1 MIYAK
6 DQLLSEL
13 DTASAR
19 LASLAADLESSRL
32 TLQVRMK
39 RPPPF
44 MPLAEYDSH
53 FAHAFTH
60 IEKAKMAI
68 RALAPICHQVDFLRK
83 KTAKKG
89 QPRR

>member
-6 DQLLSEL
+6 DRILGEL
-13 DTASAR
+13 DTASAQ
-19 LASLAADLESSRL
+19 LASLAADLKSSRL
-32 TLQVRMK
+32 TLQVRLK
-39 RPPPF
+39 KPSPF
-44 MPLAEYDSH
+44 MSLAEYDSH

-68 RALAPICHQVDFLRK
+68 RALCPICHQVDFLRK

-89 QPRR
+89 RPCR